1 MKLEEKTKQLVS
13 DVFETLGLNDENALN
28 LAVKGVD
35 DFQENLRTKVLA
47 LVKQVYMSKC
57 IVYR

>member
-13 DVFETLGLNDENALN
+13 DVFETLGLKDEYALN